1 MNRHLIRLFVA
12 LVLLSQPILSSPSV
26 SAAAVQR
33 LRRVDLIVSGGTVV
47 TMDGER
53 RVIEDGAVAVD
64 HGRIVAVGKR
74 SEVVGRYDAR
84 ETVDASGR
92 AVLPGLVNGHTHVPM
107 TLFRGIADDLDL
119 QEWLTKY
126 IFPAEAKNVTEE
138 FVRAGTQLGL
148 AEMIRGG
155 TTTYCDMYYFEDAV
169 ADETVRAG
177 VRGVLGETVID
188 FPVPDNK
195 TWADAMR
202 YTDNFIRKWKG
213 HALVTPAI
221 APHAPYTVSEAH
233 LREVKAFSERT
244 GAPIVI
250 HVAETRKEVAD
261 ITRDHGASPVEYL
274 ARIGFLGPRDIF
286 AHTVHLTEHEINL
299 LKQNGVGSVHN
310 PQSNMKLASGVAP
323 VPQMLK
329 AGVAVGLGTDGA
341 ASNNDLDMWEEMDTA
356 AKLHKV
362 ATFDPKVINAVE
374 ALAMATIEGAR
385 ALHMDSEIGSLEA
398 GKRADIVV
406 VDLDS
411 LHQTPRYNIYSHLV
425 YATKASDVRTV
436 VIEGRVVMRDRR
448 LLTLDEEAIKQK
460 ARLLR
465 ERVSRSL
472 SALKTP
478 RGSRTAGGLTDD
490 LFASF
495 ARTLAPCAV
504 K

>member
-1 MNRHLIRLFVA
+1 MRIILSA
-12 LVLLSQPILSSPSV
+12 LLLLLLSTQFITM
-26 SAAAVQR
+26 AQR
-33 LRRVDLIVSGGTVV
+33 RKTTVDLIIRGGTVV
-47 TMDGER
+47 TMDGSR
-53 RVIEDGAVAVD
+53 RVIENGGVAVKKGRIIAVAEASEID
-64 HGRIVAVGKR
+64 RKYVAR
-74 SEVVGRYDAR
+74 EVVNATGK
-84 ETVDASGR
+84 V
-92 AVLPGLVNGHTHVPM
+92 VIPGLVNGNTHVPM

-169 ADETVRAG
+169 ADETERAG
-177 VRGVLGETVID
+177 VRGLLGETVID

-202 YTDNFIRKWKG
+202 YTDNFVRKWKG

-233 LREVKAFSERT
+233 LREVKAFSDRT
-244 GAPIVI
+244 GAPVVT

-261 ITRDHGASPVEYL
+261 ISRDHGARPVEYL
-274 ARIGFLGPRDIF
+274 SRIGFLGPRDIF
-286 AHTVHLTEHEINL
+286 AHTVHLTEGEITL
-299 LKQNGVGSVHN
+299 LKENGVGSVHN
-310 PQSNMKLASGVAP
+310 PQSNMKLGSGVAP
-323 VPQMLK
+323 VPQMLR

-341 ASNNDLDMWEEMDTA
+341 ASNNDLDMWAEMETA

-362 ATFDPKVINAVE
+362 ATFDPKVIPAEE
-374 ALAMATIEGAR
+374 ALAMATIGGAR
-385 ALHMDSEIGSLEA
+385 ALHMDADIGSLEV

-411 LHQTPRYNIYSHLV
+411 LHQTPRYQVYSNLV

-436 VIEGRVVMRDRR
+436 VIEGRVLMRDRR
-448 LLTLDEEAIKQK
+448 LLTLNEELIKQK
-460 ARLLR
+460 ARAYR

-472 SALKTP
+472 SAT
-478 RGSRTAGGLTDD
+478 
-490 LFASF
+490 
-495 ARTLAPCAV
+495 
-504 K
+504 